1 MASRQNAVGG
11 GAPASAGPQVRQA
24 RPMRPAARGR
34 YDDDDE
40 RPRRRRFEDEED
52 EKPRRRRA
60 DVSDDEDDYRPKK
73 KPVKKATAMRTV
85 LNSFQIPHNGDR
97 NRNQDQLL
105 MALKWP
111 M

>member
-52 EKPRRRRA
+52 EKPAPPPRG
-60 DVSDDEDDYRPKK
+60 
-73 KPVKKATAMRTV
+73 T
-85 LNSFQIPHNGDR
+85 
-97 NRNQDQLL
+97 
-105 MALKWP
+105 
-111 M
+111 